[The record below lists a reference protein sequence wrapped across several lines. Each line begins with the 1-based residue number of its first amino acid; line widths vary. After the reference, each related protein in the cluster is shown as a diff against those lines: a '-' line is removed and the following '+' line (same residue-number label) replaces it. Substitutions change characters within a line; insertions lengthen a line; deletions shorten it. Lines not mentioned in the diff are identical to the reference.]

1 MLSVNRAREALE
13 AGKLLRFCYRHLG
26 EKIHIVVRGVQ
37 RNRTNRS
44 VCVCVCVSAC
54 AIGIGSQ
61 DDRSQ
66 EVWWSA
72 ICKLDGFNPGKLA
85 MVSCSPSPKTWELE
99 ALMTTDR
106 WRLMP
111 QLKLSKFSRSFHLFV
126 LSRPSVAW
134 MHPPALVTAI
144 FIYSTHSNLNLF
156 WKHPHRLPQKNCLLL
171 SRHPKRL
178 PW

>member
-1 MLSVNRAREALE
+1 MLSVNRAGEALE
-13 AGKLLRFCYRHLG
+13 AGKLLRFCYRHLD

-37 RNRTNRS
+37 RNRTSRS

-54 AIGIGSQ
+54 AIGIGSL

-66 EVWWSA
+66 EVCWSA

-85 MVSCSPSPKTWELE
+85 VSCSPSPKTWELE

-111 QLKLSKFSRSFHLFV
+111 QLKLSKFSLPSPFCSFQT
-126 LSRPSVAW
+126 LSGLDASTCIGDSNRLY
-134 MHPPALVTAI
+134 LVYP
-144 FIYSTHSNLNLF
+144 FKS
-156 WKHPHRLPQKNCLLL
+156 
-171 SRHPKRL
+171 
-178 PW
+178 

>member
-37 RNRTNRS
+37 RHRTNRS

-111 QLKLSKFSRSFHLFV
+111 QLKLSKFSLLSPFCSFQT
-126 LSRPSVAW
+126 LSGLDA
-134 MHPPALVTAI
+134 
-144 FIYSTHSNLNLF
+144 STCIGDSNLYLF
-156 WKHPHRLPQKNCLLL
+156 YPFK
-171 SRHPKRL
+171 S
-178 PW
+178 